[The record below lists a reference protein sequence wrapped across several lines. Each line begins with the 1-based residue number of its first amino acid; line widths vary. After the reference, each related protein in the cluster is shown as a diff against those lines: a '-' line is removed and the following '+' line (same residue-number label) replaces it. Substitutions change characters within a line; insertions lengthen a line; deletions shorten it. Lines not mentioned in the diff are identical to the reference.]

1 MFHTCEVC
9 TIWPEAG
16 IVKGLFWNTSFLKP
30 HPHPT
35 PHTLSSHER
44 LTTWTRFLVSS
55 QISSNRLYSKAWNHE
70 LECDSP
76 CSLNSII
83 HNFIKNSRRRHQ
95 PSLCSDCSISTKNLA
110 AVCRSSCLKAVDI
123 ELCPSF
129 MWFTTSAYI
138 HTLFNNKGSF
148 STFDRDTLTNI

>member
-30 HPHPT
+30 HT

-55 QISSNRLYSKAWNHE
+55 QISSKRLYSKASNHE

-76 CSLNSII
+76 CSLNSTIY
-83 HNFIKNSRRRHQ
+83 NFIENSRKRHQ

-110 AVCRSSCLKAVDI
+110 AVCRPSCLKAVDI

-138 HTLFNNKGSF
+138 YPLFNNKGSF
-148 STFDRDTLTNI
+148 STFDRDTPTNI

>member
-30 HPHPT
+30 HPPPHS
-35 PHTLSSHER
+35 PHTLLPRKAHNLDKVFGELSNKQQKALFSSIKP
-44 LTTWTRFLVSS
+44 
-55 QISSNRLYSKAWNHE
+55 QM
-70 LECDSP
+70 ECDSP
-76 CSLNSII
+76 CSLNSTI
-83 HNFIKNSRRRHQ
+83 HNFIKNQ

-110 AVCRSSCLKAVDI
+110 AVCRPSCLKAVDI

-138 HTLFNNKGSF
+138 YTLFNNKGSF

>member
-30 HPHPT
+30 HT

-55 QISSNRLYSKAWNHE
+55 QISSKRLYSKASNHE

-76 CSLNSII
+76 CSLNSTIY
-83 HNFIKNSRRRHQ
+83 NFIENSRKRHQ

-110 AVCRSSCLKAVDI
+110 AVCRPVWKQWILSYAHLSCDSPLQLIFIHCLTTKAPFQLLI
-123 ELCPSF
+123 GILLP
-129 MWFTTSAYI
+129 I
-138 HTLFNNKGSF
+138 FN
-148 STFDRDTLTNI
+148 